1 LEQPEYESLLAFRM
15 ALRRLLHW
23 SREREAAAGLTP
35 AQHELLLVLQVYPDS
50 AGPTISQLADYL
62 SIRPHSAVQLAD
74 RVQALG
80 LVRRH
85 RDDIDRRLVRLQL
98 TPAGRR
104 RVQDLDPIHSEEL
117 RKLASL
123 AAVTTTAQRRRAKA
137 ASRSGQRS

>member
-1 LEQPEYESLLAFRM
+1 MEQPEYENLLAFRM
-15 ALRRLLHW
+15 ALRRFLHW

-35 AQHELLLVLQVYPDS
+35 AQHELLLVLQVHPDP
-50 AGPTISQLADYL
+50 AGPTISELADHL

-74 RVQALG
+74 RVEALG

-85 RDDIDRRLVRLQL
+85 RDDTDRRLVRLQL

-104 RVQDLDPIHSEEL
+104 RVHQLDAIHSEEL

-123 AAVTTTAQRRRAKA
+123 AAVTARARRP
-137 ASRSGQRS
+137 GPT